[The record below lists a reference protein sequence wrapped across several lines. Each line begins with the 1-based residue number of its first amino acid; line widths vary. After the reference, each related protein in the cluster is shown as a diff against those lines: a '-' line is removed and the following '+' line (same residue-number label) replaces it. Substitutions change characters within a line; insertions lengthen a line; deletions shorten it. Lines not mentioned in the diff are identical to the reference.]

1 MITQLYANV
10 ILSSLAVEFVVPIEL
25 VATLQSMQIKPEV
38 TFKYEED
45 VLTIVNMRES
55 DVLFRHIF

>member
-55 DVLFRHIF
+55 DVLFRQIF